1 MKKQDIAIGD
11 CKDMMNTLKKE
22 LDKRVELRKHLFE
35 KGYLITD
42 ATIKGEDSYPFY
54 GNWRKKE
61 IKGFQ
66 FLTYKTVKLFTFEKK
81 DKVFFLIGHAYNP
94 YTMEYDENLI
104 LPPIAEAYET
114 DSYFDLISEL
124 TGIFIMGVV
133 SDEKLEFLLDASG
146 MQYGCYGTVDG
157 KQYISSHTA
166 LIGDLCSL
174 TRTDYVNRLIHY
186 KWYHYM
192 MGNYLPGDITSY
204 KEIKRIIPNTYVK
217 FVNRNYYVERFY
229 PNKKISMCKNQKE
242 YKDVILQAAQIMRNS
257 MVLIPKKWKKPAI
270 SLTGGIDSNTTFA
283 AANGNYEK
291 YTTFSYISMYRE
303 SVDAEKAKEIS
314 EHFGVPFKEYIVP
327 DKNEE
332 IRDFNVYK
340 CIFEHNDGDIG
351 FSKDNDTRKKITL
364 INSDVCDV
372 EVKSWIS
379 ETIRAYA
386 YKYFGRTSFP
396 KSLSARNY
404 TSLYKI
410 FLLNRKLVHETDQ
423 YFREY
428 LENTQLKEHIYNYD
442 ESDFFVWEMMH
453 GGKCGLNIGVMK
465 SCFDITI
472 PYNNRK
478 LLDLLLRVP
487 LKYRIS
493 DRHHLDLK
501 KELNQELYNMNIRV
515 VNLNETSRRKRVAN
529 LYYIVNSHLPF

>member
-1 MKKQDIAIGD
+1 M
-11 CKDMMNTLKKE
+11 LKKE
-22 LDKRVELRKHLFE
+22 LDEKKHLQKHLFE

-42 ATIKGEDSYPFY
+42 AEIIEEAKYPFY
-54 GNWRKKE
+54 GNWKKLK
-61 IKGFQ
+61 IKKYYFW
-66 FLTYKTVKLFTFEKK
+66 TYKTVKIFIYENN
-81 DKVFFLIGHAYNP
+81 DNVFFLIGHAYNP
-94 YTMEYDENLI
+94 YKMEYDENII
-104 LPPIAEAYET
+104 LKDIAEKYNT
-114 DSYFDLISEL
+114 NDYFEAINEL

-133 SDEKLEFLLDASG
+133 TEDKIEFLLDASG
-146 MQYGCYGTVDG
+146 MQYGCYGQVNG

-166 LIGDLCSL
+166 LLGDICSL
-174 TRTDYVNRLIHY
+174 KRIKYVEKLINY
-186 KWYHYM
+186 KWYKYM
-192 MGNYLPGDITSY
+192 MGNYLPGEITSY
-204 KEIKRIIPNTYVK
+204 NEIKRIIPNTYIRCEK
-217 FVNRNYYVERFY
+217 GQYSVERFY
-229 PNKKISMCKNQKE
+229 PNKKINMCKNNQE
-242 YKDVILQAAQIMRNS
+242 YNQVIEEAANILKNTM
-257 MVLIPKKWKKPAI
+257 MLIPKKWKKPAI

-291 YTTFSYISMYRE
+291 YTTFSYVSMHRE

-314 EHFGVPFKEYIVP
+314 SHFKVPYKEYLIP
-327 DKNEE
+327 GDNNSL
-332 IRDFNVYK
+332 RDFELYK
-340 CIFEHNDGDIG
+340 KIFEHNDGDIG
-351 FSKDNDTRKKITL
+351 NSKDNDVRKKIVL
-364 INSDVCDV
+364 INSNVCDV

-410 FLLNRKLVHETDQ
+410 FFMNRKLVYETDK
-423 YFREY
+423 YFKEY
-428 LENTQLKEHIYNYD
+428 LRNTQLKEKLFNYD

-487 LKYRIS
+487 LEYRLS
-493 DRHHLDLK
+493 DKHHLDLK
-501 KELNQELYNMNIRV
+501 KLMNRELYDMNIRV
-515 VNLNETSRRKRVAN
+515 VNLNETNRRKKMAN
-529 LYYIVNSHLPF
+529 IYYTINSFLPF